1 MSEEIQQQVI
11 EEVLPVEETVE
22 YADNINMDT
31 QQWKDRV
38 MRCKM
43 ICLHKLNLPLTTNP
57 KYMGHKQKLE
67 LLRMIEIKI
76 LDTDDEIMAEFNDL
90 VCDELLHQEADYS
103 KYPTY
108 NQPSQYRI
116 VPVVP
121 PIFQPKEEDWE
132 DETKKIEYYEVDCG
146 GNEIPMGEKEIEKIG
161 LNL

>member
-22 YADNINMDT
+22 YADDINMDT

-76 LDTDDEIMAEFNDL
+76 LDTDDEIMTEFNDL
-90 VCDELLHQEADYS
+90 VCDELLNQESDYS
-103 KYPTY
+103 KYPIY
-108 NQPSQYRI
+108 CQPSQYKI

-121 PIFQPKEEDWE
+121 PIFQTAEK
-132 DETKKIEYYEVDCG
+132 
-146 GNEIPMGEKEIEKIG
+146 EKEIEKIG

>member
-1 MSEEIQQQVI
+1 MSKEIPKQVI

-76 LDTDDEIMAEFNDL
+76 LDTDDEIMTEFNDL
-90 VCDELLHQEADYS
+90 VCDELLHQKADYS

-108 NQPSQYRI
+108 NQPSQYKI
-116 VPVVP
+116 VPVIP
-121 PIFQPKEEDWE
+121 PIFQTDEKE
-132 DETKKIEYYEVDCG
+132 IEYYEIDCG
-146 GNEIPMGEKEIEKIG
+146 GNEIPMKDF
-161 LNL
+161 